1 VVWNKVNYS
10 QLLDIS
16 RMKWQS
22 IAQRSIIC
30 LMGLGIRL
38 QSQLAQSMPAVAN
51 PAIVCQDE
59 TTSPSG

>member
-1 VVWNKVNYS
+1 
-10 QLLDIS
+10 
-16 RMKWQS
+16 MKWQS